1 MSKTNPSPTQRGEEV
16 VYVLRMSSKA
26 VHRPCPP
33 PCPFPRSTSY
43 PRFASKIE
51 MRGSSE
57 MPRSTVPRAV
67 ATPPIPCCLRR
78 PFVQSSPVTVRHAR
92 IRLVPGGGCT
102 SRYSERH
109 DAGICLPHPRFSNNG
124 VAWRLWW
131 WLVSASQRCD
141 RTVVQLASLHQLLF
155 RIVPVCEAD
164 ISL

>member
-26 VHRPCPP
+26 VHRPWPP

-78 PFVQSSPVTVRHAR
+78 PFVQSSPVTVCQAR
-92 IRLVPGGGCT
+92 IRLVPGGGGT

-141 RTVVQLASLHQLLF
+141 RTVVQLASLHQLLVLNCT
-155 RIVPVCEAD
+155 R
-164 ISL
+164 L

>member
-26 VHRPCPP
+26 VPRPANPLVPSPGRRGTPGSPPRSKCGDPQRCRGPP
-33 PCPFPRSTSY
+33 P
-43 PRFASKIE
+43 
-51 MRGSSE
+51 
-57 MPRSTVPRAV
+57 PRAV

-78 PFVQSSPVTVRHAR
+78 PFVQSSPVTACHAR
-92 IRLVPGGGCT
+92 IRLVPGGGGT

-155 RIVPVCEAD
+155 LNCTR
-164 ISL
+164 L